1 MKHVLPTLSNPAGSL
16 SSRGTWGEYARA
28 DSKSGSAGT
37 STVVSELRIACAR
50 AAASRAAASEV
61 SSHAASASSHVA
73 SASSHV
79 SSQVSFS
86 SPVSSIFSSEVTD
99 PPDGRE
105 ATGGTESD
113 RPRVGGADTVC
124 VGGADTVCV
133 AVGVDVW
140 VAARVDV
147 WVAPCVAACVA
158 LCVAVSAP
166 SSAVRLLLL
175 NDQLCRRRS
184 PCSPRVGRA
193 PPVMSPAAS
202 FNPPSDPPPFRPS
215 PSIPS
220 P

>member
-86 SPVSSIFSSEVTD
+86 SPVSSIISSEVTD

-105 ATGGTESD
+105 ATGGTEGD
-113 RPRVGGADTVC
+113 RPCVGGADTVC
-124 VGGADTVCV
+124 VGGADTV
-133 AVGVDVW
+133 W
-140 VAARVDV
+140 VAACVDV